1 MKKLLL
7 STALCT
13 AVSAQAAVTVKHYGF
28 VKAAYTM
35 SDKTDGAAS
44 GTEVAHKPFFAQD
57 SDAST
62 DYEKAPKSYITTTQ
76 SRWGMLADGGSKTS
90 ARFEFDLDNGQTNGA
105 DSLTTARIRQANII
119 YKPTENDVIEFG
131 KKWSVFMGVLPHTKG
146 FTRVYFWAGNSGFFT
161 NGVDWTHSFGNT
173 DLILDLSNT
182 DNGDTSKERSGYV
195 DSPVASIVLNHKMGD
210 HKFGIAHTTA
220 ELKQKEL
227 NSTYKNSKA
236 SGTKVYWA
244 GKFDSLSVAAEYSMG
259 SNLGSI
265 QTGDL
270 GKATTTTDD
279 EVKTSA
285 YFLSLKYAADGWA
298 VYGGH
303 GMNAMNDIEDAG
315 DGKVAKNQ
323 LSTLGFD
330 YTLDEGLTF
339 FVEHNMFTTSFY
351 RSADDETEDYQGG
364 FTELGMVYVF

>member
-1 MKKLLL
+1 MRKLLL

-28 VKAAYTM
+28 VKAAYTQ
-35 SDKTDGAAS
+35 SDKTDGASS

-57 SDAST
+57 KDAST
-62 DYEKAPKSYITTTQ
+62 DYEKEPKSYITTTQ
-76 SRWGMLADGGSKTS
+76 SRWGMLANNGSKTS
-90 ARFEFDLDNGQTNGA
+90 ARFEFDLDASQSNGA
-105 DSLTTARIRQANII
+105 DSLSTARIRQANIV

-182 DNGDTSKERSGYV
+182 DNGDTSKDRTGYV
-195 DSPVASIVLNHKMGD
+195 DSPVTSAVINHTMGD
-210 HKFGIAHTTA
+210 HKFGIAYTSA
-220 ELKQKEL
+220 QLKQKEL
-227 NSTYKNSKA
+227 NSTYKNSNA
-236 SGTKVYWA
+236 SGTKIYWA
-244 GKFDSLSVAAEYSMG
+244 GKFDSLSVAAEYAMG

-270 GKATTTTDD
+270 GKAATTTDD
-279 EVKTSA
+279 DIKTTA
-285 YFLSLKYAADGWA
+285 YFASLKYAGDAWA
-298 VYGGH
+298 VYGGY
-303 GMNAMNDIEDAG
+303 GMNALDKEEEAG
-315 DGKVAKNQ
+315 DGKVSKNQ
-323 LSTLGFD
+323 ISTLGFD
-330 YTLDEGLTF
+330 LTLDDGLTF
-339 FVEHNMFTTSFY
+339 FIEHNMFTTSFY
-351 RSADDETEDYQGG
+351 RSSSDSSDDANGS